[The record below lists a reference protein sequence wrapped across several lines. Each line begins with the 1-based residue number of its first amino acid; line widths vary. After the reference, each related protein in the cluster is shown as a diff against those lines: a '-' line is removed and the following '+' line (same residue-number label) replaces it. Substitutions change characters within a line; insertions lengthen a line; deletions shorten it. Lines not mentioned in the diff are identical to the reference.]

1 MCRDEA
7 ITPSQHTQK
16 TKHNTTMEKKLNN
29 ILTSLIKASAEM
41 KKEKFSI
48 TSLANWCDKAKEFE
62 AVQKAASKAA
72 RKAKKDESI
81 ALSKRLSLGVLTIGL
96 PKVKARVL
104 FKQVKVIANEQAK
117 RVKSINKN
125 WKHISKHIAK

>member
-1 MCRDEA
+1 
-7 ITPSQHTQK
+7 
-16 TKHNTTMEKKLNN
+16 MEKKLNN